1 MRENK
6 DYAITIPIGNAIKG
20 IAVLMMVFHHCYG
33 FPGWIDD
40 VTRIP
45 TCMNQ
50 LQGWALSAKFCVSIF
65 AFLTGWT
72 YFHHLDKSCAYSLKK
87 IASCLVEYGVLVAA
101 MVALASL
108 FCGYEPSLSGCVK
121 ELFPLGG
128 FHKLMMFAWYIRFY
142 LIVLLLLPFLAI
154 LLDTQGKV
162 YRLVVLVFG
171 LFALYA
177 SLVISGHGDDAYWL
191 PCVISGYA
199 CAQYKVIERCV
210 GCMMLLKIGLVIG
223 VVAVVASCYL
233 YRYFGYVLL
242 GRFNAGALYAP
253 FFCCGWIILY
263 PYVQKIKIAGFL
275 QILGKHSLNI
285 WLLHGIFFSIPTR
298 ASFQRFAYAVDSPFY
313 VLPFVVG
320 VCLIASMLIK
330 FLQKVCR
337 RIIVEKMAGF

>member
-1 MRENK
+1 M
-6 DYAITIPIGNAIKG
+6 A
-20 IAVLMMVFHHCYG
+20 
-33 FPGWIDD
+33 
-40 VTRIP
+40 
-45 TCMNQ
+45 
-50 LQGWALSAKFCVSIF
+50 
-65 AFLTGWT
+65 
-72 YFHHLDKSCAYSLKK
+72 
-87 IASCLVEYGVLVAA
+87 
-101 MVALASL
+101 
-108 FCGYEPSLSGCVK
+108 
-121 ELFPLGG
+121 
-128 FHKLMMFAWYIRFY
+128 FAWYIRFY
-142 LIVLLLLPFLAI
+142 LVVLLLLPFLAV
-154 LLDTQGKV
+154 LMDTQGKAS
-162 YRLVVLVFG
+162 RLVVLIFC
-171 LFALYA
+171 LLALYV
-177 SLVISGHGDDAYWL
+177 SLVISGHENDAYWL

-210 GCMMLLKIGLVIG
+210 GCMILLKIGLVIG

-233 YRYFGYVLL
+233 YRYFGYVLK
-242 GRFNAGALYAP
+242 GAFNAGALYAP

-330 FLQKVCR
+330 PLQKVCR